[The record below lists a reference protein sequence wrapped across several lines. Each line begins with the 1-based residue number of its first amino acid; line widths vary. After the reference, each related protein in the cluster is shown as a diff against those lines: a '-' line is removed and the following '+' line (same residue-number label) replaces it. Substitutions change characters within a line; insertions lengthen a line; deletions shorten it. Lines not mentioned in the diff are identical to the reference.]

1 MKQDDYLLNQI
12 DLLGKVLAKIIAQL
26 LKRKTN
32 NEIFEVSEVTIQISE
47 KEAPITIVELLEL
60 SNDKLIEFLISHQF
74 QLNHF
79 EKMGELFHL
88 LSNESTHRFNCLNK
102 SLTLYNYVHTHST
115 TYSSERINRI
125 RKIEEEITRND
136 LH

>member
-60 SNDKLIEFLISHQF
+60 SNDKLIEFLIRHQF

-88 LSNESTHRFNCLNK
+88 LSNESIHRLNCLNK
-102 SLTLYNYVHTHST
+102 SLTLYNYVHKHST
-115 TYSSERINRI
+115 TYSTERVNRI
-125 RKIEEEITRND
+125 RKIEEEIIRND
-136 LH
+136 LP

>member
-1 MKQDDYLLNQI
+1 VKQDDYLLNQI

-88 LSNESTHRFNCLNK
+88 LSNGSTQRLNCLNK

-115 TYSSERINRI
+115 TYSSERINQI

-136 LH
+136 LP

>member
-12 DLLGKVLAKIIAQL
+12 DLLGKVLAKIIEQL

-60 SNDKLIEFLISHQF
+60 SNDKLIEFLIRHQF

-88 LSNESTHRFNCLNK
+88 LSNESIHRLNCLNK
-102 SLTLYNYVHTHST
+102 SLTLYNYVHKHST
-115 TYSSERINRI
+115 TYSTERVNRI

>member
-1 MKQDDYLLNQI
+1 VKQDDYLLNQI

-47 KEAPITIVELLEL
+47 KEAPITIAELLEL

-74 QLNHF
+74 HLNHF

-88 LSNESTHRFNCLNK
+88 LSNKSTHRLNCLNK

-115 TYSSERINRI
+115 TYSTERVNRI
-125 RKIEEEITRND
+125 RKIEEKIIRND
-136 LH
+136 LP

>member
-12 DLLGKVLAKIIAQL
+12 DLLGKVLAKIIEQL

-47 KEAPITIVELLEL
+47 KEAPITIDELLEL
-60 SNDKLIEFLISHQF
+60 SNDKLIEFLIRHQF

-88 LSNESTHRFNCLNK
+88 LSNKSIHRLNCLNK
-102 SLTLYNYVHTHST
+102 SLTLYNYVHKHST
-115 TYSSERINRI
+115 TYSTERVNRI

>member
-12 DLLGKVLAKIIAQL
+12 DLLGKVLAKIIEQL

-47 KEAPITIVELLEL
+47 KEAPITIAEL
-60 SNDKLIEFLISHQF
+60 SNDKLTEFLLSHEF

>member
-47 KEAPITIVELLEL
+47 KEAPLTVTELLEL
-60 SNDKLIEFLISHQF
+60 SNDELTEFLIRHQF

-88 LSNESTHRFNCLNK
+88 LSNGSTHRLNFLNK

-115 TYSSERINRI
+115 TYSTERVNRI

>member
-12 DLLGKVLAKIIAQL
+12 DLLGNVLAQIIAQL
-26 LKRKTN
+26 LIRKTN
-32 NEIFEVSEVTIQISE
+32 NEFFEVSEVTIQISE
-47 KEAPITIVELLEL
+47 KEAPITIAELLEL
-60 SNDKLIEFLISHQF
+60 SNDELTEFLLSHQF

-88 LSNESTHRFNCLNK
+88 LSNGSTQRLNCLNK

-115 TYSSERINRI
+115 TYSSERVNQI

-136 LH
+136 LP

>member
-1 MKQDDYLLNQI
+1 VKQDDYLLNQI
-12 DLLGKVLAKIIAQL
+12 DLFGKVLAKIITQL

-32 NEIFEVSEVTIQISE
+32 NEIFEVSEATIQISE
-47 KEAPITIVELLEL
+47 KEAPITIAELLEL
-60 SNDKLIEFLISHQF
+60 SNDKLTEFFLSHEF

-115 TYSSERINRI
+115 TYSTERVNRI

-136 LH
+136 LP

>member
-12 DLLGKVLAKIIAQL
+12 DLLGKVLAKIIEQL

-60 SNDKLIEFLISHQF
+60 SNDKLIEFLIRHQF

-79 EKMGELFHL
+79 EKIGELFHL
-88 LSNESTHRFNCLNK
+88 LSNEPTQRLNCLNK

-115 TYSSERINRI
+115 TYSTELVNRI

>member
-79 EKMGELFHL
+79 EKMGKLFHL
-88 LSNESTHRFNCLNK
+88 LSNESIHRLNCLNK
-102 SLTLYNYVHTHST
+102 SLTLYNYVHKHST
-115 TYSSERINRI
+115 TYSTERVNHI
-125 RKIEEEITRND
+125 RKIEEEITNND
-136 LH
+136 LP

>member
-32 NEIFEVSEVTIQISE
+32 NEIFEVSEATIQISE
-47 KEAPITIVELLEL
+47 KEAPITIAELLEL
-60 SNDKLIEFLISHQF
+60 SNDELTEFLVSHEF

-88 LSNESTHRFNCLNK
+88 LSNDSTHRLICLNK

-115 TYSSERINRI
+115 IYSTERVNRI

-136 LH
+136 LP

>member
-47 KEAPITIVELLEL
+47 KEARVINQYIANVK
-60 SNDKLIEFLISHQF
+60 SSVRYK
-74 QLNHF
+74 
-79 EKMGELFHL
+79 K
-88 LSNESTHRFNCLNK
+88 CLAQNLK
-102 SLTLYNYVHTHST
+102 HKN
-115 TYSSERINRI
+115 
-125 RKIEEEITRND
+125 
-136 LH
+136 

>member
-12 DLLGKVLAKIIAQL
+12 DLLGKVLAKIIEQL

-79 EKMGELFHL
+79 EKMGKLFHL
-88 LSNESTHRFNCLNK
+88 LLNGSTHRLNCLNK

-115 TYSSERINRI
+115 TYSTERVNRI

-136 LH
+136 LP